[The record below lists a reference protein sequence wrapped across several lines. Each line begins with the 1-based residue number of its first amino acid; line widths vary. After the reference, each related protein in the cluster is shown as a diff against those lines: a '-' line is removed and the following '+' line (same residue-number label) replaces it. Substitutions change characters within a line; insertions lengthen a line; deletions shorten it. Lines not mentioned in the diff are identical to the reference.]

1 MPVIS
6 ILILVNSAYLGTKSI
21 IIFELKLLRS
31 SIYFLVKILIY
42 ALFYLDL
49 LTSQYIPLSV
59 WHRFLTI
66 FSTWLVKNLLM
77 KKIFTPVRDRSLIC
91 LRIIHSLTV
100 CQGRIWI
107 KSQRPELRSM
117 DSYIQIFF
125 WSIISIVWNPTKS
138 ET

>member
-21 IIFELKLLRS
+21 IIFELKLLRR

-59 WHRFLTI
+59 YGD
-66 FSTWLVKNLLM
+66 
-77 KKIFTPVRDRSLIC
+77 P
-91 LRIIHSLTV
+91 
-100 CQGRIWI
+100 
-107 KSQRPELRSM
+107 
-117 DSYIQIFF
+117 Y
-125 WSIISIVWNPTKS
+125 
-138 ET
+138 